1 MTLRNTI
8 NALAQTFAEGVLQA
22 IRGASLQEIVD
33 ESGRLNGGPP
43 PGTRRTTTATAPKQ
57 RRSRQPVRRG
67 PEELASVIEA
77 VVLALKDAKGG
88 MRSEELQRA
97 LSLDKKTIT
106 RPLSMALAD
115 HMIRKTGKKRSTT
128 YFAR

>member
-1 MTLRNTI
+1 MTLKNTI

-22 IRGASLQEIVD
+22 IQGASLQEILG
-33 ESGRLNGGPP
+33 ESGRLNGP
-43 PGTRRTTTATAPKQ
+43 PGPATRHTSATAPKE
-57 RRSRQPVRRG
+57 RRGGRPVRRG
-67 PEELASVIEA
+67 SEELASVIEA
-77 VVLALKDAKGG
+77 VVLALKDAKAG

-106 RPLSMALAD
+106 RPLTMALAE
-115 HMIRKTGKKRSTT
+115 HMIRKTGQKRSTT